1 MSARRTAPLLALLA
15 IAGVAALFYGPRPAA
30 SQVGTGISQQERDT
44 ANGILATDA
53 ARYLSGDGLH
63 ALLMLSGKGPNTAF
77 SLSGSS
83 LPTSIDEDEAASVL
97 VNNPAEDTLAIDDIS
112 SQSETAVA
120 GFGSTIVVTFNDS
133 FGFVFPNHSGM
144 GFNRSTDGAR
154 PSQTWVICRSLQPA
168 TMRGIPD
175 WWSTVRAIS
184 MPPVSPLTVHF
195 RLPSNSP
202 LESLSRLMV
211 GLLSVFRYICRLPA
225 FYPTVCRTSPSLP
238 WIPPRRLLAATST

>member
-1 MSARRTAPLLALLA
+1 LWPVNPEDSISLFIPEIKERRGMSAQRTAPLLALLA
-15 IAGVAALFYGPRPAA
+15 IAGVVLFYGPRPAA
-30 SQVGTGISQQERDT
+30 SQVGVGISQQERDT
-44 ANGILATDA
+44 ANAILATDA

-77 SLSGSS
+77 GLSGSN

-144 GFNRSTDGAR
+144 GFSRSTDGGATFTDLGNLPV
-154 PSQTWVICRSLQPA
+154 PSTGNNEGDPGLVVDRSGNLYA
-168 TMRGIPD
+168 
-175 WWSTVRAIS
+175 SSIS
-184 MPPVSPLTVHF
+184 FDSA
-195 RLPSNSP
+195 
-202 LESLSRLMV
+202 
-211 GLLSVFRYICRLPA
+211 LPA
-225 FYPTVCRTSPSLP
+225 SFPTHSWNR
-238 WIPPRRLLAATST
+238 